1 MLTLFLVLLLPS
13 DAAQPSTSPSP
24 SPSRSPVVANRKT
37 SRSGDGDRAKP
48 QKEATKTTRKFSLTG
63 MFANPLSILPGVEFE
78 DIRRDD
84 NDDAEDDEDDGD
96 DKGDGDRRHGN
107 TSSAGNNGG
116 LRLKGKKR

>member
-1 MLTLFLVLLLPS
+1 VLTLLLVLLFPS
-13 DAAQPSTSPSP
+13 DAAQPSTSTSP

-78 DIRRDD
+78 DMRRDD
-84 NDDAEDDEDDGD
+84 DDDDDDDGDDD

-107 TSSAGNNGG
+107 ASSAGNNGG

>member
-1 MLTLFLVLLLPS
+1 MLLLIPS
-13 DAAQPSTSPSP
+13 DAAQPTSTSP

-37 SRSGDGDRAKP
+37 SRGGDGDRAKP
-48 QKEATKTTRKFSLTG
+48 HKEATKTTRKFSLTG
-63 MFANPLSILPGVEFE
+63 MFANPLSILPGVEFK

-84 NDDAEDDEDDGD
+84 DDNDDDDDDGGA

-107 TSSAGNNGG
+107 ASLAGNNGG

>member
-1 MLTLFLVLLLPS
+1 VLLLPS

-78 DIRRDD
+78 DIRRD
-84 NDDAEDDEDDGD
+84 NDDDDDEDDGGD
-96 DKGDGDRRHGN
+96 DKGDGDRRHVN
-107 TSSAGNNGG
+107 ASSAGNNGG